1 MTAYSFKKR
10 FVVPIWVGLGMEIQ
24 PWEGLV
30 IAAGLPIRGKRQTIR
45 ATGRRRHARPG
56 EFIQLYTA
64 MRTKQCRFIAE
75 SMCESVHKIEMDISK
90 HKLYIEIDGRAI
102 KGGGIHDFAR
112 QDGFEH
118 GEDMLEFWHTNH
130 PGVKHFDGNLIKW

>member
-1 MTAYSFKKR
+1 MSAYSFKKR

-24 PWEGLV
+24 PWEGCDRCW
-30 IAAGLPIRGKRQTIR
+30 IADTGKAPNDPR
-45 ATGRRRHARPG
+45 TGRRRHARPG

-64 MRTKQCRFIAE
+64 MRTKQCRLIAE
-75 SMCESVHKIEMDISK
+75 LMCESVHKIEMDIGK
-90 HKLYIEIDGRAI
+90 HRLYVEIDGRAM